1 MKPFFKQKKVVVAF
15 LIIIIVFVIVLFYI
29 LVWNK
34 PKVKAD
40 VNTKVFNSSMCQRVD
55 DDYYYISGKS
65 VKRLNN
71 DEEKT
76 VYEGIKPYR
85 ICVDKEYLYVCDN
98 GVICVDLKSGK
109 SNIIVNVKKEDLWYI
124 YADNGCLFYEI
135 SSEPLK
141 CIDIKTG
148 ETKDAIELLND
159 KSDGFHK
166 QRFSD
171 DKWIIADIR
180 ESEIYS
186 FEIAKN
192 DMSRLFARPHHNS
205 TAGFVEKDNELL
217 KVEVSGDCFD
227 FDYIKSD
234 RTEVK
239 SVDLPQEM
247 RQTGETTIKGNDAFA
262 VIVAIDQPFSMKGDH
277 HYLPE
282 LEYHYHDTYVKVNTN
297 DFKVQRHKT
306 RKFERIIYVSDNKV
320 VTYYSGK
327 YVTYSADEWKV
338 TDENNADEIK
348 DGGKYTFEACGEY
361 VFVFD
366 DDTGE
371 CINRIKV

>member
-1 MKPFFKQKKVVVAF
+1 MY
-15 LIIIIVFVIVLFYI
+15 IIIGTILIVLAGVLLYI
-29 LVWNK
+29 FVWNK

-171 DKWIIADIR
+171 DKWIIASIKDA
-180 ESEIYS
+180 ELGA
-186 FEIAKN
+186 FEICDD
-192 DMSRLFARPHHNS
+192 DMNLLSSNA
-205 TAGFVEKDNELL
+205 TGFVEKDNEILL
-217 KVEVSGDCFD
+217 AAVSGFNCGYECRF
-227 FDYIKSD
+227 YKSD
-234 RTEVK
+234 GTEAKTVK
-239 SVDLPQEM
+239 YTTPAET
-247 RQTGETTIKGNDAFA
+247 TGESTIIGNNVVTVSTTIK
-262 VIVAIDQPFSMKGDH
+262 QPFSIGRHGDNR
-277 HYLPE
+277 YLPQ
-282 LEYHYHDTYVKVNTN
+282 LENHYYDTYIKVNTD
-297 DFKVQRHKT
+297 DFEIQTHKM
-306 RKFERIIYVSDNKV
+306 KKYERIIYADDKKV
-320 VTYYSGK
+320 VTYYNGK

-338 TDENNADEIK
+338 TDEKKADEIK

-366 DDTGE
+366 DNTGE
-371 CINRIKV
+371 CINRIKI

>member
-1 MKPFFKQKKVVVAF
+1 MNTRFKHKLLF
-15 LIIIIVFVIVLFYI
+15 ILLFIVFVLANVIFYI
-29 LVWNK
+29 LVWDK
-34 PKVKAD
+34 PKIKAD
-40 VNTKVFNSSMCQRVD
+40 VNTRVFSNTACQKVGDN
-55 DDYYYISGKS
+55 YYLISGKS
-65 VKRLNN
+65 VKRISGNA
-71 DEEKT
+71 EKI

-85 ICVDKEYLYVCDN
+85 ICADEEYLYVCDN
-98 GVICVDLKSGK
+98 DIICVDLKSGK
-109 SNIIVNVKKEDLWYI
+109 SRTIVNVKKESLWYI
-124 YADNGCLFYEI
+124 NADNGFLFYEI

-141 CIDIKTG
+141 CLDIKTD

-159 KSDGFHK
+159 KSEGFHR

-180 ESEIYS
+180 DSEIYS
-186 FEIAKN
+186 FEIANN
-192 DMSRLFARPHHNS
+192 DMDRLIVRPHYNS

-217 KVEVSGDCFD
+217 KVQINGDCFD
-227 FDYIKSD
+227 FDYLKSD

-239 SVDLPQEM
+239 SVHLRQET
-247 RQTGETTIKGNDAFA
+247 RQTGETTIKGNNAFA

-277 HYLPE
+277 HYLPQ
-282 LEYHYHDTYVKVNTN
+282 LDNHDYDAYIKVNTD

-306 RKFERIIYVSDNKV
+306 RKFERIIYADDKKV
-320 VTYYSGK
+320 VTYYNGK
-327 YVTYSADEWKV
+327 YITYSTDDWKV
-338 TDENNADEIK
+338 TDEKKADEIK
-348 DGGKYTFEACGEY
+348 NGGKYTFEACGEY

>member
-1 MKPFFKQKKVVVAF
+1 MTKSKKR
-15 LIIIIVFVIVLFYI
+15 LIILGILLLLAAAVLFYMF
-29 LVWNK
+29 VWNK

-40 VNTKVFNSSMCQRVD
+40 VNTKVFNSAMCQKVD
-55 DDYYYISGKS
+55 DDYYFISGKN
-65 VKRLNN
+65 VKCLSGG
-71 DEEKT
+71 EEKT
-76 VYEGIKPYR
+76 VYEGAEPYR
-85 ICVDKEYLYVCDN
+85 ICADKEYLYVCDN
-98 GVICVDLKSGK
+98 GIICVDLKSGK
-109 SNIIVNVKKEDLWYI
+109 SRTILNVKKESLWYI
-124 YADNGCLFYEI
+124 NADNGFLFYEI

-141 CIDIKTG
+141 YLDIKTG

-159 KSDGFHK
+159 KSEGFHR

-180 ESEIYS
+180 DSEIYS
-186 FEIAKN
+186 FEIANN
-192 DMSRLFARPHHNS
+192 DMDCLIVRPHYNS

-217 KVEVSGDCFD
+217 KVEVNGDCFD

-282 LEYHYHDTYVKVNTN
+282 LEYHYHDTYVKINTN

-320 VTYYSGK
+320 VTYYNGK
-327 YVTYSADEWKV
+327 YLTYSTDDWKV
-338 TDENNADEIK
+338 TDEKKADEIK
-348 DGGKYTFEACGEY
+348 NGGKYTFEACGEY

-371 CINRIKV
+371 CINRVEI

>member
-1 MKPFFKQKKVVVAF
+1 MKVNKKHIFLLAF
-15 LIIIIVFVIVLFYI
+15 LLILAAVLFYI

-76 VYEGIKPYR
+76 VYEGAEPYR
-85 ICVDKEYLYVCDN
+85 ICADKEYLYVCDN
-98 GVICVDLKSGK
+98 GIICVDLKSGK
-109 SNIIVNVKKEDLWYI
+109 SRTILNVKKESLWYI
-124 YADNGCLFYEI
+124 NADNGFLFYEI

-159 KSDGFHK
+159 KSEGFHK

-192 DMSRLFARPHHNS
+192 DMSRLFARPHYKS

-217 KVEVSGDCFD
+217 KVETNGDCFD
-227 FDYIKSD
+227 FDYLKSD

-239 SVDLPQEM
+239 SVHLRQET
-247 RQTGETTIKGNDAFA
+247 RQTGETTIKGNNAFA
-262 VIVAIDQPFSMKGDH
+262 VIVAIDQPFSMSGDH
-277 HYLPE
+277 HYLPQ
-282 LEYHYHDTYVKVNTN
+282 LEYHYHDTYVKVNTD
-297 DFKVQRHKT
+297 DFKLLQHKT
-306 RKFERIIYVSDNKV
+306 RKFERIIYADDKKV
-320 VTYYSGK
+320 VTYYNGK
-327 YVTYSADEWKV
+327 YITYSTDDWKV
-338 TDENNADEIK
+338 TDEKKADEIK

-366 DDTGE
+366 DNTGE
-371 CINRIKV
+371 CIDRIAV

>member
-1 MKPFFKQKKVVVAF
+1 MTKSKKR
-15 LIIIIVFVIVLFYI
+15 LIILGILLLLAAAVLFYMF
-29 LVWNK
+29 VWNK

-40 VNTKVFNSSMCQRVD
+40 VNTKVFNSAMCQKVG
-55 DDYYYISGKS
+55 DDYYFISGKN
-65 VKRLNN
+65 VKCLSGG
-71 DEEKT
+71 EEKT
-76 VYEGIKPYR
+76 VYEGTKPYR
-85 ICVDKEYLYVCDN
+85 ICADKEYLYVCDN
-98 GVICVDLKSGK
+98 GIICVDLKSGK
-109 SNIIVNVKKEDLWYI
+109 SRTILNVKKESLWYI
-124 YADNGCLFYEI
+124 NADNGFLFYEI

-141 CIDIKTG
+141 CLDIKTG

-192 DMSRLFARPHHNS
+192 DMSRLFARSHYNS

-282 LEYHYHDTYVKVNTN
+282 LEYHYHDTYVKVNTA

-306 RKFERIIYVSDNKV
+306 KKFERIIYADDNKV
-320 VTYYSGK
+320 MTYYNGK
-327 YVTYSADEWKV
+327 YLTYSADDWKV
-338 TDENNADEIK
+338 TDEKKADEIK
-348 DGGKYTFEACGEY
+348 NDGKYTFEACGEY

-371 CINRIKV
+371 CINRVEI